1 MSSRAI
7 EVAIQKLAGVHKTD
21 DLVCMV
27 CTVQSVNED
36 AATCDCMGEND
47 IIIPNVKLQAGVCDG
62 LLILP
67 VAGSTV
73 IIAMSKYNEPFVFMI
88 SDVDKF
94 YLQAGKA
101 SVTIT
106 NDGNQVYNDDKY
118 GGIIKSVDPD
128 NSDGGLLQRLNK
140 IEKDVNSL
148 KTALKTVLSTTV
160 SEPGNGSASAFQ
172 AAMAGALANWDSQQL
187 VTTQKSHIE
196 SDYIKHG
203 KPNR

>member
-47 IIIPNVKLQAGVCDG
+47 MIIPNVKLQAGVCDG

-73 IIAMSKYNEPFVFMI
+73 IIAMSKYNEPFVFMV

-94 YLQAGKA
+94 YLQVGNN
-101 SVTIT
+101 SSITVT
-106 NDGNQVYNDDKY
+106 NDGKIQLNDGSFDGLVKVKDITTQLNNIEDLLNGFIDIYNAH
-118 GGIIKSVDPD
+118 
-128 NSDGGLLQRLNK
+128 
-140 IEKDVNSL
+140 
-148 KTALKTVLSTTV
+148 THTVPSFGTSGV
-160 SEPGNGSASAFQ
+160 P
-172 AAMAGALANWDSQQL
+172 GALETSKITSRTNASNIQNDKI
-187 VTTQKSHIE
+187 T
-196 SDYIKHG
+196 HG
-203 KPNR
+203 K

>member
-27 CTVQSVNED
+27 CTVQSVDEN

-67 VAGSTV
+67 VVGSTV

-94 YLQAGKA
+94 YLSIAGQNDAA
-101 SVTIT
+101 SLTIT
-106 NDGNQVYNDDKY
+106 NDGKIKLNDGTYNGLVKVDDLVTKMNDIQHDLNNLKKVFST
-118 GGIIKSVDPD
+118 GWTVLAQ
-128 NSDGGLLQRLNK
+128 DGGAA
-140 IEKDVNSL
+140 L
-148 KTALKTVLSTTV
+148 KTAATTWALQTF
-160 SEPGNGSASAFQ
+160 SDLQ
-172 AAMAGALANWDSQQL
+172 ADDLQSKKI
-187 VTTQKSHIE
+187 T
-196 SDYIKHG
+196 HG
-203 KPNR
+203 Q

>member
-27 CTVQSVNED
+27 CTVQKVDEN

-67 VAGSTV
+67 VVGSTV

-94 YLQAGKA
+94 YLSIAGQNDAA
-101 SVTIT
+101 SLTVT
-106 NDGNQVYNDDKY
+106 NDGKIKLNDGSFD
-118 GGIIKSVDPD
+118 GLIKVKDPND
-128 NSDGGLLQRLNK
+128 SNAGLLKKLNNIENLLNGFIDIYNAHTHVAPTGGGTTATPLAQQATK
-140 IEKDVNSL
+140 I
-148 KTALKTVLSTTV
+148 TT
-160 SEPGNGSASAFQ
+160 P
-172 AAMAGALANWDSQQL
+172 
-187 VTTQKSHIE
+187 TTE
-196 SDYIKHG
+196 SDLVNDKITHG
-203 KPNR
+203 K